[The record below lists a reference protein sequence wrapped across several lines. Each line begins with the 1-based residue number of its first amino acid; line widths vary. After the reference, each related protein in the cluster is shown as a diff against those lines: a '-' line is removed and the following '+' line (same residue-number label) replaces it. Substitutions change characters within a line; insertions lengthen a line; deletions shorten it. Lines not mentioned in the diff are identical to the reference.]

1 MMNLPYLNRVFY
13 LFILLLLSFSCVS
26 DLDYDQ
32 ANDIKLEPVFI
43 ANLAYFDI
51 PANEFVNG
59 GVEQNV
65 IFDAPTV
72 DVFND
77 AFFRKS
83 LKKVEFFLEME
94 NTINRDYTV
103 DLVFL
108 DRNNQVVHTTNFT
121 VPAYAG
127 VENKGTKTEIYESA
141 QLDLLKRT
149 TKIAFTLTMLPGAP
163 LNENSSGNLKLR
175 SGVTAYLVVE

>member
-1 MMNLPYLNRVFY
+1 MKLTALNRIFH
-13 LFILLLLSFSCVS
+13 LFVLLLFSFSCAS

-43 ANLAYFDI
+43 ANLAYFDV
-51 PANEFVNG
+51 PANEFVTN

-65 IFDAPTV
+65 IFDVPTV
-72 DVFND
+72 DIFND
-77 AFFRKS
+77 EFFRKS

-94 NTINRDYTV
+94 NTITRVYVV

-108 DRNNQVVHTTNFT
+108 DRNNQVVHTINFT
-121 VPAYAG
+121 VPAYTGA
-127 VENKGTKTEIYESA
+127 ENKVTKTEIFENT

-149 TKIAFTLTMLPGAP
+149 TKIAFTLRMLPGAT
-163 LNENSSGNLKLR
+163 LTENSSGNLKLR
-175 SGVTAYLVVE
+175 SDVTAYLVVE

>member
-1 MMNLPYLNRVFY
+1 MNVPSLNRVVG
-13 LFILLLLSFSCVS
+13 LLILLLCSLSCAS

-32 ANDIKLEPVFI
+32 VNDIKLEPIFI

-51 PANEFVNG
+51 PAKDFVAN
-59 GVEQNV
+59 GVEQSI

-77 AFFRKS
+77 NFFRQR
-83 LKKVEFFLEME
+83 LKRVELSFEME
-94 NTINRDYTV
+94 NTINRAYSV

-108 DRNNQVVHTTNFT
+108 DMNNQPVHTINLTIPAFT
-121 VPAYAG
+121 G
-127 VENKGTKTEIYESA
+127 IENKVDKSENFENG

-149 TKIAFTLTMLPGAP
+149 TKIAFTLRMLPGAP

-175 SGVTAYLVVE
+175 SDVTAYLVVE

>member
-1 MMNLPYLNRVFY
+1 MKLPALNRVVG
-13 LFILLLLSFSCVS
+13 LLILLLFSFSCAS

-32 ANDIKLEPVFI
+32 VNDLKLEPVFI

-51 PANEFVNG
+51 PANEFVTN
-59 GVEQNV
+59 GVEHSV
-65 IFDAPTV
+65 IFDTPTV

-77 AFFRKS
+77 EFFRDN
-83 LKKVEFFLEME
+83 LKKVEFFFEME
-94 NTINRDYTV
+94 NSINRAYIL

-108 DRNNQVVHTTNFT
+108 DNNNQWVHAINLT

-127 VENKGTKTEIYESA
+127 TENKVTKTEIFENA

-163 LNENSSGNLKLR
+163 LNENSSGRLKLR
-175 SGVTAYLVVE
+175 SGVTAYLVAE